1 MQAQLKEHFLKF
13 GQTLRTGPAGI
24 PLSIQSGSN
33 QFRIVSR
40 CMQLY
45 NYVCIFM
52 VIPTN
57 VQYTVES
64 CWKHLP
70 TSSFVS
76 SLELHVAKSC
86 NQGRVRSCR
95 VMCPR
100 AFPGQCATKYLRS
113 WTIFES
119 CVECKRNAWN
129 LPSLASF
136 FSSYF
141 CNFWSAR
148 SALPFCL
155 LECHPTAARVV
166 LTNRQAVM
174 DLVCAEMQTRR

>member
-1 MQAQLKEHFLKF
+1 MPSVPSRTDLVKMQAQLKEHFLKF
-13 GQTLRTGPAGI
+13 GQTLRTGCPM
-24 PLSIQSGSN
+24 LSCRNPTIQSGSN

-100 AFPGQCATKYLRS
+100 AFPGQCATK
-113 WTIFES
+113 
-119 CVECKRNAWN
+119 C
-129 LPSLASF
+129 F
-136 FSSYF
+136 F
-141 CNFWSAR
+141 
-148 SALPFCL
+148 
-155 LECHPTAARVV
+155 
-166 LTNRQAVM
+166 Q
-174 DLVCAEMQTRR
+174 D

>member
-1 MQAQLKEHFLKF
+1 MWAHFVIGLEGDRNLVENCSVFGASVPSRTDLAKMQAQLKEHFLKF
-13 GQTLRTGPAGI
+13 GQTLRTGCPAGI

-40 CMQLY
+40 CMQLF

-100 AFPGQCATKYLRS
+100 AFPGQCATK
-113 WTIFES
+113 
-119 CVECKRNAWN
+119 C
-129 LPSLASF
+129 F
-136 FSSYF
+136 F
-141 CNFWSAR
+141 
-148 SALPFCL
+148 
-155 LECHPTAARVV
+155 
-166 LTNRQAVM
+166 Q
-174 DLVCAEMQTRR
+174 D